1 MEQTKLDRINELA
14 RLAKERELTEAEQT
28 ERAALRREYIEEW
41 RRGTIELLENTY
53 IVTPDGVKHK
63 LPKRGEKN
71 AKIVRFDQINKDKKK
86 IPMKRNLHGNFFI
99 AQCVSLYFFIATARI
114 SIARARSSCLR
125 TYAMRTSFLPLPG
138 VP

>member
-14 RLAKERELTEAEQT
+14 RLAKERELTE
-28 ERAALRREYIEEW
+28 EYIEEW

-71 AKIVRFDQINKDKKK
+71 AKIVRFDQINKDK
-86 IPMKRNLHGNFFI
+86 
-99 AQCVSLYFFIATARI
+99 
-114 SIARARSSCLR
+114 
-125 TYAMRTSFLPLPG
+125 
-138 VP
+138 